1 MKSLF
6 ALSLLFIITS
16 CSFDNRSGIWQ
27 DSRSINKK
35 EKESLKEFKNINL
48 SNRVFFNKTVAINK
62 NYKFFLDKPNKNLEW
77 SDFFYQNNN
86 IPINFSYENL
96 NEIKFISKRIS
107 RFKINQNILFVKN
120 ILILSDSNGNIIT
133 YSLAENKIL
142 NKFNFYKKKIKKIKK
157 KLYYKAENN
166 ILYVSDNIGYLYA
179 YDIFKQKIIWA
190 KNFKIPFRSNIK
202 IYKNTLIASDQDN
215 NLYFINKFN
224 GNIIKKIP
232 SEESLVKGDFV
243 NNLSVNKSVFFL
255 NTFGTLYAFDPER
268 IELLWILNINPNI
281 DDNYKNLFT
290 SFEIKSLNDNL
301 IILHNNILEVINS
314 KTGNL
319 RFRIPI
325 KSNISPIVINNYIF
339 IITDDNLLVTIEL
352 NSGKII
358 NSFYI
363 NEQIKNFN
371 NEKISKQYV
380 TEMKILNSKI
390 NIFLNNNYL
399 AIFSLE
405 GNLLE
410 LKKIKKKINSKIISI
425 NHNLIYVNNNKIVI
439 LN

>member
-27 DSRSINKK
+27 DSQSINKK

-62 NYKFFLDKPNKNLEW
+62 NYKFYLDKPNKNLEW

>member
-27 DSRSINKK
+27 DSQSINKK

-62 NYKFFLDKPNKNLEW
+62 NYKFFLDKPKKNLEW

-380 TEMKILNSKI
+380 SEMKILNSKI

>member
-27 DSRSINKK
+27 DSQSINKK

-62 NYKFFLDKPNKNLEW
+62 NYKFFLDKPKKNLEW

-142 NKFNFYKKKIKKIKK
+142 NKFNFYKKKIKKLKK

-319 RFRIPI
+319 RFRLPI

-410 LKKIKKKINSKIISI
+410 FKKIKKKINSKIISI

>member
-27 DSRSINKK
+27 DSQSINKK

-62 NYKFFLDKPNKNLEW
+62 NYKFFLDKPKKNLEW

-142 NKFNFYKKKIKKIKK
+142 NKFNFYKKKIKKLKK

-380 TEMKILNSKI
+380 SEMKILNSKI

>member
-27 DSRSINKK
+27 DSQSINKK

-86 IPINFSYENL
+86 IPKNFSYENL

-215 NLYFINKFN
+215 NLYFTNKFN

-390 NIFLNNNYL
+390 NIFLNNSYL